1 MEHQYNNTLPPAVNV
16 SPEPPD
22 IQAKKKSPM
31 REDAKPYKG
40 RPLAYLRGDPVV
52 VREGV
57 AAESRLTAGG
67 R

>member
-1 MEHQYNNTLPPAVNV
+1 MEHQYNNSLLPAIKA
-16 SPEPPD
+16 SPEQPD
-22 IQAKKKSPM
+22 VSEKPKSPM

-40 RPLAYLRGDPVV
+40 GALAYLRGDPVV
-52 VREGV
+52 VSEDV